1 MYTFISDDLLYIYDT
16 ILSYI
21 YIVYIIYIYTVSDD
35 LPFFAIFWIH
45 LRCVGPAPPTTK
57 GSSELSHQ
65 GGQRGLLLL
74 GSEAKETTP
83 KR

>member
-1 MYTFISDDLLYIYDT
+1 MIIPILYI
-16 ILSYI
+16 
-21 YIVYIIYIYTVSDD
+21 SDD
-35 LPFFAIFWIH
+35 LPFFCYFLDPFTMHGA
-45 LRCVGPAPPTTK
+45 RTPARTK

-83 KR
+83 NDVSLKMAENHGY